1 MSPEVATKFALTAME
16 RWGLVGWRFVIDV
29 RPKRRLGQCRYRSR
43 EVAVSEYHMLGSVD
57 WLVEDTILHE
67 IAHAL
72 VGQGHGH
79 DGVWKAKCKEIGAR
93 PERCKDGEELEGLVK
108 VERREGKWIAD
119 CTCGRTHFIHRSRNG
134 LPPKGYYCLRTRKTL
149 EFRPNVVKPVSRIEG
164 GGLFD

>member
-1 MSPEVATKFALTAME
+1 MGEHGLIGWKFK
-16 RWGLVGWRFVIDV
+16 IDT
-29 RPKRRLGQCRYRSR
+29 RTHCRRGCCKYLSR
-43 EVAVSEYHMLGSVD
+43 TISVSEYYLASHDDMIR
-57 WLVEDTILHE
+57 DTILHE

-72 VGQGHGH
+72 VGPGHGH